1 MWIEFGN
8 QNYGKSRVV
17 IYDKVSNQMI
27 TLEEAIILVGDEFW
41 CTYNGHIGLFINH
54 IRMELQP
61 IDINI
66 NNNEDQTLIVSY
78 SLLDSHE
85 NLLIW
90 CYMEIE
96 HHPRWHQDDIELKK
110 VEEDGDMSLT
120 SMLERILAKI
130 NELEKDRGRSGRSK
144 E

>member
-1 MWIEFGN
+1 
-8 QNYGKSRVV
+8 
-17 IYDKVSNQMI
+17 
-27 TLEEAIILVGDEFW
+27 
-41 CTYNGHIGLFINH
+41 
-54 IRMELQP
+54 MELQP